1 MGSEVR
7 AVTKPR
13 KWDLARCEALDQ
25 DDPLAHVRERF
36 ALPEGIV
43 YLDGNSLGALPR
55 SVPPRLAEVATEQWG
70 KGLVGSWEEWMSLPE
85 QVGDKIARLIGARDG
100 EVVVIDSTTI
110 ALVKVLAGALRA
122 RPDRHVIVTSLTNFP
137 SDLYAAAGV
146 ARLLGDV
153 EVRAVDPAGIEKAL
167 DPAVAVLLLTHVDFR
182 TGELFDIA
190 RLTAAAHSVGALAI
204 WDLCHSAGAVI
215 VDCERT
221 GLDLAVGCS
230 YKYLNGGP
238 GAPAFAYARSD
249 LHATV
254 QNPLPGWLGHAS
266 PFDFE
271 ASYHAAAGIRGFVT
285 STPAILGLSALDAAL
300 DAFEGLTMEAIRQK
314 SVSLTE
320 LFIASLEE
328 RELPGLQ
335 LASPRDE
342 ARRGSQVSLGHGDA
356 YAVVQA
362 LISRGVIGDFRA
374 PDLCRFGFSPLYLR
388 HVDVFEAVEQL
399 EAVLETKEYTDDRF
413 ARRRAVT

>member
-1 MGSEVR
+1 MRPGRV
-7 AVTKPR
+7 
-13 KWDLARCEALDQ
+13 WDRARCEALDR
-25 DDPLAHVRERF
+25 DDPLAHIRERF
-36 ALPEGIV
+36 VLPDGIV

-55 SVPPRLAEVATEQWG
+55 SVPARLAEVATEQWG
-70 KGLVGSWEEWMSLPE
+70 NGLVGSWEQWMSLPE
-85 QVGDKIARLIGARDG
+85 QVGDKIAHLIGAREG

-110 ALVKVLAGALRA
+110 ALVKVLAAAVRA
-122 RPDRHVIVTSLTNFP
+122 RPDRHVVLTSATNFP

-153 EVRAVDPAGIEKAL
+153 EVRTVSPGDVEKAL
-167 DPAVAVLLLTHVDFR
+167 DPAVAALLLTHVDFR

-190 RLTAAAHSVGALAI
+190 RLSEAAHSVGALAV
-204 WDLCHSAGAVI
+204 WDLCHSAGAVT

-238 GAPAFAYARSD
+238 GAPAFAYVRRD
-249 LHATV
+249 LQALV
-254 QNPLPGWLGHAS
+254 ENPLPGWLGHAT
-266 PFDFE
+266 PFDFD
-271 ASYHAAAGIRGFVT
+271 ATYRAATGIRGFVT

-300 DAFEGLTMEAIRQK
+300 DAFDGVSMEAIRQK

-328 RELPGLQ
+328 RELPGLE

-342 ARRGSQVSLGHGDA
+342 GRRGSQVSLRHADG
-356 YAVVQA
+356 YAVIQA

-374 PDLCRFGFSPLYLR
+374 PSLCRFGFSPLYLR

-399 EAVLETKEYTDDRF
+399 EAVIETKQYVDDRF
-413 ARRRAVT
+413 ARTGAVI